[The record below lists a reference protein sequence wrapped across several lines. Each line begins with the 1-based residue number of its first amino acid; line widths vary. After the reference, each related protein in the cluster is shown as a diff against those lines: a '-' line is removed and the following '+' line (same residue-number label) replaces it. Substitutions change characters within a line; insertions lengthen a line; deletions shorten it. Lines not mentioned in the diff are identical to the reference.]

1 MKLKNKDYIFLVVRK
16 SGLATIDAE
25 DIVCATTR
33 TSEKAEE
40 LCGVYEQELLDAGL
54 KKGDFTF
61 YVQAQIY
68 YDE

>member
-1 MKLKNKDYIFLVVRK
+1 MKPKNKDFIFLVVRR

-25 DIVCATTR
+25 DVVCAATR
-33 TSEKAEE
+33 TPNKAEE

-61 YVQAQIY
+61 YVQTQIY